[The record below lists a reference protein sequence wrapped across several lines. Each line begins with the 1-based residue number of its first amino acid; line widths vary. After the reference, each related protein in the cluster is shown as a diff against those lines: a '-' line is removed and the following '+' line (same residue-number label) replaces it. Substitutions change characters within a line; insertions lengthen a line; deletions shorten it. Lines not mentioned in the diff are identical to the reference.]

1 MFIKSPL
8 SGVGNFANL
17 VKSLQ
22 GKQAIYVVCPERT
35 RQALYLTYKRNIEVR
50 SHELC
55 CLVKAMI
62 YAYSE
67 GLSLSLSYPACNAR
81 TPYFHPWPVLA
92 LPFFPLYL
100 ITQQL
105 SEKDLLNIKCAF

>member
-22 GKQAIYVVCPERT
+22 EKQKIYVLCPERT
-35 RQALYLTYKRNIEVR
+35 RQAMYLTYKRNIEVR

-55 CLVKAMI
+55 CLVKATS

-67 GLSLSLSYPACNAR
+67 GLSLVLVIQHAMRVRYIFIRGLSWIYHF
-81 TPYFHPWPVLA
+81 FHTISQRND
-92 LPFFPLYL
+92 FR
-100 ITQQL
+100 
-105 SEKDLLNIKCAF
+105 EKNFLDIKCAF